1 MTWSPS
7 ASLRSLRN
15 RLGALR
21 CLRGRRERWLF
32 VRVLVVAPLC
42 PLLLRLPLGVVDW
55 IATRARR
62 PVPRGSD
69 PQRVAAIVGAAQRF
83 AHPVVRR
90 GCLTRGL
97 TLYWLLPDSASELRL
112 CFGIGG
118 PADDFAGHCWI
129 ERGGEPYLETED
141 PRQRFPEQ
149 FAIPMRRPVGD
160 PAGVSSLA

>member
-1 MTWSPS
+1 MISSPS
-7 ASLRSLRN
+7 VSLNRLRN

-21 CLRGRRERWLF
+21 CLRGRRELWLF
-32 VRVLVVAPLC
+32 ARVLLVAPLC

-55 IATRARR
+55 IVTRVRR
-62 PVPRGSD
+62 PVPRGLE
-69 PQRVAAIVGAAQRF
+69 PQRVAAVVAAAQRF

-97 TLYWLLPDSASELRL
+97 TLYWLLAEPSSELRL

-118 PADDFAGHCWI
+118 PADEFTGHCWL
-129 ERGGEPYLETED
+129 ERAGEPYLEKED

-149 FAIPMRRPVGD
+149 FSMPMRSPAGE